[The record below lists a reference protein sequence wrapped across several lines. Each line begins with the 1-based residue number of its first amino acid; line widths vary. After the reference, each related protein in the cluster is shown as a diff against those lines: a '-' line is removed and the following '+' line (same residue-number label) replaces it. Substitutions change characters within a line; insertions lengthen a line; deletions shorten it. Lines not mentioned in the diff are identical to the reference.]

1 MGRRRRARVAI
12 AAAIACGL
20 IAGGAIGDG
29 NAPPPAR
36 AAAAPA
42 AIAPNFAP
50 ALSRIVSARVWHTR
64 LSTVRNSNARRIGR
78 SLATLHPTWVTGLM
92 RYRRNQYPNRKEAR
106 TWREIRRIVRASNP
120 GAQFDVVLNALQY
133 RTPAA
138 ITKTMRRIRHRLGP
152 EGWFFDFYSSAFKKH
167 PKMVRAAIASAHRHG
182 EWVGGNVFGIA
193 GRNAKLPARAD
204 YLSVQDNSAFRLNLK
219 AVKRLTRKHLV
230 TYHLHSDPNKQR
242 GGSCRFIEGLSSQ
255 SRRRLI
261 KRRAAQADRRG
272 FHMSYPALYPL
283 CMRAR
288 PNAPGSLLYSYN
300 AFRDP
305 PVIRAIRR
313 MLNRYD

>member
-1 MGRRRRARVAI
+1 
-12 AAAIACGL
+12 
-20 IAGGAIGDG
+20 
-29 NAPPPAR
+29 
-36 AAAAPA
+36 
-42 AIAPNFAP
+42 
-50 ALSRIVSARVWHTR
+50 
-64 LSTVRNSNARRIGR
+64 
-78 SLATLHPTWVTGLM
+78 
-92 RYRRNQYPNRKEAR
+92 
-106 TWREIRRIVRASNP
+106 
-120 GAQFDVVLNALQY
+120 VVLNALQY

-193 GRNAKLPARAD
+193 SRNAKLPARAD

-230 TYHLHSDPNKQR
+230 
-242 GGSCRFIEGLSSQ
+242 CRFIEGLSSQ